1 MSQLTEVTTAPEA
14 ATAPAVTTAPD
25 ELVGPLERG
34 LAVLRAVATGPGTRH
49 RPGDLVRTTG
59 LARSTVDRVATTLV
73 RLGFLRTEDRDLLLA
88 PRSAELGNAYLA
100 VCAFLEA
107 LGPRAEALADE
118 LDESVSVAVPDG
130 DGVRFIAQAAR
141 RRAMAISFRV
151 GDLLPAERC
160 APGAL
165 FAADWDDV
173 QRERWRARRLHDPL
187 DTDFPA
193 LPPRPAG
200 AEPAS
205 EKVEADFVARV
216 RQARED
222 GFAVDSRLIEPG
234 LIAVSLPVRDPAG
247 AVVCAVSVVSHTSR
261 HSAESLTARVLP
273 PLRAAVA
280 TMEAALRTPSAN
292 GTPATATAVRP
303 PHSGSALKE
312 ELGAGFLQSLAR
324 GLDVLCAFG
333 SLDGPAR
340 LADLAR
346 LTGLPRATARRSLIT
361 LRHLGYVQE
370 DADGFRAL
378 PRVLELGYARLSGLT
393 LAGIATPHLAELVD
407 RVHESASLAVLD
419 DDEIRYVARVAST
432 RIMHID
438 ITVGTRLPAYA
449 TSMGRVLLA
458 ALPDDQREAR
468 LARVTPEALTPRTVA
483 TPEALAKAVAA
494 TARLGYAWVE
504 QELEEG
510 LRSIAA
516 PVTNG
521 GGQVVAAVNVALHA
535 GRATGEESLAT
546 LLPHLLETAARISA
560 DLAAVGRFSPVPTG

>member
-14 ATAPAVTTAPD
+14 AMAPD

-34 LAVLRAVATGPGTRH
+34 LAVLRAVAAGPGTRH

-100 VCAFLEA
+100 GCALLEA
-107 LGPRAEALADE
+107 LRPHAVTLADQ
-118 LDESVSVAVPDG
+118 LDESVSLAVPDG

-160 APGAL
+160 APGAV
-165 FAADWDDV
+165 FAADWDDA
-173 QRERWRARRLHDPL
+173 QHEQWRARRRRDPL

-200 AEPAS
+200 AEPTSSA
-205 EKVEADFVARV
+205 VEADFLDRV
-216 RQARED
+216 RQARDD
-222 GFAVDSRLIEPG
+222 GFSTDSQLIEPG
-234 LIAVSLPVRDPAG
+234 LIAVALPVRDAAG

-261 HSAESLTARVLP
+261 HSIESLTARVLP
-273 PLRAAVA
+273 PVRAAVA
-280 TMEAALRTPSAN
+280 AMEAALRAPSATE
-292 GTPATATAVRP
+292 TPATAAAVHP
-303 PHSGSALKE
+303 PDSGSALKE

-333 SLDGPAR
+333 SVDGPAR
-340 LADLAR
+340 LTDLAR

-361 LRHLGYVQE
+361 LRHLGYVRE
-370 DADGFRAL
+370 DADGFRVL
-378 PRVLELGYARLSGLT
+378 PRVMELGYARLSGLT
-393 LAGIATPHLAELVD
+393 LAGIATPHLAELVG
-407 RVHESASLAVLD
+407 RVHESASVAVLD
-419 DDEIRYVARVAST
+419 DDDIRYVARVAST

-449 TSMGRVLLA
+449 TSMGRVLLS
-458 ALPDDQREAR
+458 ALPDGERAAR
-468 LARVTPEALTPRTVA
+468 LARVTPEALTPRTVT
-483 TPEALAKAVAA
+483 TPEALADVVTA
-494 TARLGYAWVE
+494 TSRRGYAWVE

-521 GGQVVAAVNVALHA
+521 RGHVVAAVNVALHA

-546 LLPHLLETAARISA
+546 LLPPLLETAARISA
-560 DLAAVGRFSPVPTG
+560 DLAAVGRFSPMPTG

>member
-1 MSQLTEVTTAPEA
+1 MSQLTEMTTAPEA
-14 ATAPAVTTAPD
+14 AAPEATTVPD

-34 LAVLRAVATGPGTRH
+34 LAVLRAVAAGPGTRH

-100 VCAFLEA
+100 GCALLEA
-107 LGPRAEALADE
+107 LGPHAEALADE

-187 DTDFPA
+187 DTGFPA
-193 LPPRPAG
+193 LPPRPAV
-200 AEPAS
+200 AESAS
-205 EKVEADFVARV
+205 EEVEAGFLARV

-261 HSAESLTARVLP
+261 HSTESLTARVLP

-280 TMEAALRTPSAN
+280 AMEAALRTPSAT
-292 GTPATATAVRP
+292 GTPATAAAVRP

-333 SLDGPAR
+333 SVDGPAR
-340 LADLAR
+340 PADLAR

-361 LRHLGYVQE
+361 LRHLGYVRE
-370 DADGFRAL
+370 DADGFRVL
-378 PRVLELGYARLSGLT
+378 PRAMELGYARLSGLT
-393 LAGIATPHLAELVD
+393 LAGIATPHLAELVG

-419 DDEIRYVARVAST
+419 DDDIRYVARVAST

-458 ALPDDQREAR
+458 ALPDDRRAAR

-483 TPEALAKAVAA
+483 TPEALADAVAA
-494 TARLGYAWVE
+494 TARRGYAWVD

-510 LRSIAA
+510 LRSVAA

-535 GRATGEESLAT
+535 GRATGEESLAA

>member
-1 MSQLTEVTTAPEA
+1 MSQLTEATAAPED
-14 ATAPAVTTAPD
+14 TTVPD

-34 LAVLRAVATGPGTRH
+34 LAVLRAVAAGPGTRH

-73 RLGFLRTEDRDLLLA
+73 HLGFLRTEDRDLLLA

-100 VCAFLEA
+100 GCALLEA
-107 LGPRAEALADE
+107 LGPHTEALADE

-173 QRERWRARRLHDPL
+173 QRELWRTRRLHDPL
-187 DTDFPA
+187 DTGFPA
-193 LPPRPAG
+193 LPPRP
-200 AEPAS
+200 ESAS
-205 EKVEADFVARV
+205 EEVEADFLARI

-234 LIAVSLPVRDPAG
+234 LIAVSLPVHDPAG
-247 AVVCAVSVVSHTSR
+247 AVVCAVSVVSHASR
-261 HSAESLTARVLP
+261 HSTESLTARVLP

-280 TMEAALRTPSAN
+280 AMEAALRTPSATR
-292 GTPATATAVRP
+292 TPATAAAVRP

-324 GLDVLCAFG
+324 GLDVLYAFG
-333 SLDGPAR
+333 SVDGPAR

-361 LRHLGYVQE
+361 LRHLGYVRE
-370 DADGFRAL
+370 DADGFRVL
-378 PRVLELGYARLSGLT
+378 PRVMELGYARLSGLT
-393 LAGIATPHLAELVD
+393 LAGIATPHLAELVG

-419 DDEIRYVARVAST
+419 DDDIRYIARVAST

-458 ALPDDQREAR
+458 ALPDGRRSAL

-483 TPEALAKAVAA
+483 SSEALADAVAT
-494 TARLGYAWVE
+494 TARRGYAWVE